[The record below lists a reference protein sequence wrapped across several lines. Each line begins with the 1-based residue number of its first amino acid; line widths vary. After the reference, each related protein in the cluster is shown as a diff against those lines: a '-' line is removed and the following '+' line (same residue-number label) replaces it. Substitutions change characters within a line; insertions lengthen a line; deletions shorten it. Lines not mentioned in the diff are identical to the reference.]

1 MFGGKTNEGL
11 ESANPWSTAT
21 SLDTEFDWDWLGGKN
36 DGMEREKCLVWE
48 DTELGKEVSGGNND
62 GMEEEKWFL
71 STCNEI
77 GRDVLG
83 GKNFGMELRE
93 KFFVSAGKELG
104 DGEEVLGGK
113 NDGMELGEKCST
125 GTELGWESFA
135 GKSKHK
141 EGEISLRFTECG
153 LERGILTSMTGV
165 LRDTSAGEM
174 DSIKLVLQNEM
185 WKINVT
191 KTFWWIAHHINKY
204 WSFEVQRKLLHIIEA
219 TTPQFHSNRE
229 NAYSI

>member
-48 DTELGKEVSGGNND
+48 DTELGKEVLGGNND
-62 GMEEEKWFL
+62 GLEEEKWFL

-125 GTELGWESFA
+125 GTELLWESFG
-135 GKSKHK
+135 GKSKNK
-141 EGEISLRFTECG
+141 EGEISLRFTEYG

-165 LRDTSAGEM
+165 LRDTSIGEM
-174 DSIKLVLQNEM
+174 DSIKLILQNEM

-191 KTFWWIAHHINKY
+191 KTYRWIAHHINKNR
-204 WSFEVQRKLLHIIEA
+204 SVEVQGKLVW
-219 TTPQFHSNRE
+219 
-229 NAYSI
+229 

>member
-48 DTELGKEVSGGNND
+48 DTELGKEVLGGNND

-77 GRDVLG
+77 GRDVFG

-113 NDGMELGEKCST
+113 NDGMELGEKCSA
-125 GTELGWESFA
+125 GTELGWESFG
-135 GKSKHK
+135 GKSKNK
-141 EGEISLRFTECG
+141 EGEISLRFTEYG

-165 LRDTSAGEM
+165 LRDTSIGEM
-174 DSIKLVLQNEM
+174 DSIKLILQNEM

-191 KTFWWIAHHINKY
+191 KTYRWIANHINKNR
-204 WSFEVQRKLLHIIEA
+204 SVEVQGKLMWEFRVLLRGYIII
-219 TTPQFHSNRE
+219 SR
-229 NAYSI
+229 S

>member
-48 DTELGKEVSGGNND
+48 DTELGKEVLGGNND

-77 GRDVLG
+77 GRDVFG

-113 NDGMELGEKCST
+113 NDGMELGEKCSA
-125 GTELGWESFA
+125 GTELGWESFG
-135 GKSKHK
+135 GKSKNK
-141 EGEISLRFTECG
+141 EGEISLRFTEYG

-165 LRDTSAGEM
+165 LRDTSIGEM
-174 DSIKLVLQNEM
+174 DSIKLILQNEM

-191 KTFWWIAHHINKY
+191 KTYRWIAHHINKNR
-204 WSFEVQRKLLHIIEA
+204 SVEVQGKLMWEFRVLLRGYIII
-219 TTPQFHSNRE
+219 SR
-229 NAYSI
+229 S

>member
-11 ESANPWSTAT
+11 ESANRWSTAT

-93 KFFVSAGKELG
+93 IFFISAGKELG
-104 DGEEVLGGK
+104 DGEEVLGVK
-113 NDGMELGEKCST
+113 NDGMELEEKCSS

-135 GKSKHK
+135 GKSKNK
-141 EGEISLRFTECG
+141 EGEISLRFTEYG

-165 LRDTSAGEM
+165 LRDTSIGEM
-174 DSIKLVLQNEM
+174 DSIKLILQNEM

-191 KTFWWIAHHINKY
+191 KTYWWIAHHINTNR
-204 WSFEVQRKLLHIIEA
+204 SVEVQGKLMWEFRVLLRGYIII
-219 TTPQFHSNRE
+219 SR
-229 NAYSI
+229 S

>member
-48 DTELGKEVSGGNND
+48 DTELGKEVLGGNNN
-62 GMEEEKWFL
+62 GMEEEKLFL
-71 STCNEI
+71 STYNEI

-83 GKNFGMELRE
+83 VKNF
-93 KFFVSAGKELG
+93 
-104 DGEEVLGGK
+104 
-113 NDGMELGEKCST
+113 GMELGEKCST

-153 LERGILTSMTGV
+153 LERGIVTSMTGV

-174 DSIKLVLQNEM
+174 DSNKLVLQNEM

-204 WSFEVQRKLLHIIEA
+204 WSFEVQGKLLHIIEA

-229 NAYSI
+229 NTYSI